1 MRRWTDH
8 GAPASGTYC
17 ILHARHGWATEV
29 KFLMSRAD
37 QNRKT
42 LCCSK
47 MFSLCRFRALS
58 SGCTSCRWGSAG
70 LAREGRHLLV
80 PDAQAEQVVSL
91 VVDWRP
97 TYCPLFI
104 QGKSMNMCE
113 LARACFFF
121 PLFSIEFCSVSAS
134 LRFSEAPRKFESQM
148 PPLSSLFTNMFHL
161 KLTFWRS
168 TMNCLPRC
176 LLVTVM

>member
-1 MRRWTDH
+1 MCKTRVHLRYAKMDKDH
-8 GAPASGTYC
+8 GAPACETYC
-17 ILHARHGWATEV
+17 NLHAHHGWATEV

-37 QNRKT
+37 RNRKT
-42 LCCSK
+42 LCCST
-47 MFSLCRFRALS
+47 MFPLCGLRAPS

-80 PDAQAEQVVSL
+80 LDALGEQVVGL

-113 LARACFFF
+113 LARVFFLSFFF
-121 PLFSIEFCSVSAS
+121 QLNSARRRLLFASPKLHGNLNRRCLRSVRYS
-134 LRFSEAPRKFESQM
+134 LIRFI
-148 PPLSSLFTNMFHL
+148 LNSLFGGAQ
-161 KLTFWRS
+161 
-168 TMNCLPRC
+168 
-176 LLVTVM
+176 